1 MNLFG
6 ENLRLLREK
15 KGISQAEL
23 ARRIGVSRSVISN
36 YEAGKRSQISTPYIV
51 AIAAALDVPWQ
62 ELVAGTDLQGQAA
75 CAIDGYTSIKTVN
88 GKTYFNGVEITT
100 GSDPH
105 KQAHIELLH
114 RQVEQLDDDTLRNL
128 SKVADEMRQLPVSAQ
143 EEIVRFSKFR
153 RKEMESNR

>member
-1 MNLFG
+1 MTIYDRIDMILK
-6 ENLRLLREK
+6 ERK
-15 KGISQAEL
+15 ISRRKL
-23 ARRIGVSRSVISN
+23 ARQTGIP
-36 YEAGKRSQISTPYIV
+36 ESTLASAFVRRPEHFPTKYIQ
-51 AIAAALDVPWQ
+51 AIAAALDVSWQ